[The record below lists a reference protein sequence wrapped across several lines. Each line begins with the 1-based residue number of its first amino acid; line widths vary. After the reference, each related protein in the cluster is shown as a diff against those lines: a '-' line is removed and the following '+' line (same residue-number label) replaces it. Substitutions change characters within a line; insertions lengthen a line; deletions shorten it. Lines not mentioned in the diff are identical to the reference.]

1 MNLSLKNTLT
11 IAFVVCI
18 SFLSAAQDAVNKN
31 DSKTIS
37 LATTEAA
44 GSQKSNKDKVPPVVH
59 SSKNDTSAGVKG
71 SMSIRNIGKRQQF
84 SAAQRESFDTDIY
97 SPKSAI
103 FSSDGTLFINS
114 LEGCRTV
121 AYSVPSLE
129 KKFVV
134 EYKFASGQ
142 GELWAAPSGFYTFTH
157 YPNGERRS
165 FSGKPVEMAWSH
177 NHKYLWVPFYRR
189 TFDIN
194 AQDPSAIAV
203 VDVAE
208 QKIIRM
214 FETGPLP
221 KAVAMS
227 HDNHYIAVTHWGN
240 NTVGLID
247 IASNNPADWHHLSPV
262 EVGKKLV
269 LNYPLNVSVDRDKG
283 SGYLLRG
290 TMFTPDNRYLLVSG
304 LAGPLSVIDVEKR
317 RHVGFVHELY
327 GIRHLTFSNGRVFGS
342 RNAAGE
348 VLSFALDDLIRG
360 IDKYLSKE
368 TQKLTVDGTVRRVK
382 VGGGARTLEVSPDGK
397 YVFVACNS
405 ASALYA
411 VDAETMKVVD
421 KIRCDSYPVGL
432 AISPDGRYIAV
443 TSQGRK
449 GFGGNAV
456 NLFEVTRYDIK
467 QVAPAEVTK
476 EVVTDSLQAQT
487 TPISDD
493 SCAVTQASMTFYT
506 LIALA
511 LFVVVVLVVVCVL
524 LVRRRRK

>member
-1 MNLSLKNTLT
+1 MRLSLKNALT
-11 IAFVVCI
+11 IALVICIPFVVT
-18 SFLSAAQDAVNKN
+18 AQSTVNKQVSSIN
-31 DSKTIS
+31 KETS
-37 LATTEAA
+37 
-44 GSQKSNKDKVPPVVH
+44 GSQKSNQNKVPPVVH

-71 SMSIRNIGKRQQF
+71 IMSIRNIGKRQQF

-97 SPKSAI
+97 SPKSAS
-103 FSSDGTLFINS
+103 FSNDGTLFINS

-129 KKFVV
+129 KQFVV
-134 EYKFASGQ
+134 EYKFSSGQ
-142 GELWAAPSGFYTFTH
+142 GEMWATPSGFYKFTH

-177 NHKYLWVPFYRR
+177 NYKYLWVPFYRR

-203 VDVAE
+203 IDVAS

-221 KAVAMS
+221 KAVAVS
-227 HDNHYIAVTHWGN
+227 HDNRYIAVTHWGN
-240 NTVGLID
+240 NTVGIID
-247 IASNNPADWHHLSPV
+247 IASNNSKDWHHLSPV
-262 EVGKKLV
+262 VVGKQLV
-269 LNYPLNVSVDRDKG
+269 LNYPLNSSVDRDRG

-290 TMFTPDNRYLLVSG
+290 TLFTPDNRYLLVSG

-317 RHVGFVHELY
+317 SLVGFVHELY
-327 GIRHLTFSNGRVFGS
+327 GIRHLALSNGRVYGS
-342 RNAAGE
+342 RNSAGE
-348 VLSFALDDLIRG
+348 VLSFSLDDLLRG
-360 IDKYLSKE
+360 IEKFLSKE

-405 ASALYA
+405 ASALYV

-432 AISPDGRYIAV
+432 SISPDGRYVAV

-456 NLFEVTRYDIK
+456 NLFEITRYDVK
-467 QVAPAEVTK
+467 QVAPTPVNK
-476 EVVTDSLQAQT
+476 EVATDSVQAQNSQNNDET
-487 TPISDD
+487 GS
-493 SCAVTQASMTFYT
+493 VTQASMTFYT
-506 LIALA
+506 LLALA
-511 LFVVVVLVVVCVL
+511 LFVVVVLIVVCVL